1 MFIDELVLNIEA
13 GSGGDGVTSFRREKF
28 VPLGGPDGGNGG
40 RGSNIVF
47 KVDKNLKTLIDLKYQ
62 KTIKGKNG
70 EKGQGK
76 NKYGRNAKDVF
87 IKVPEGTIISDADT
101 GLIICDLI
109 EDKEEYIVA
118 TGGRGG
124 RGNKAF
130 ATNKNKAPRIS
141 ENGEPGEK
149 RKVKLELKVLADV
162 GIIGFPNVGKSTL
175 LSQVSSSKP
184 KIAAYH
190 FTTLSPNL
198 GVIKL
203 KDDRSFVMADL
214 PGLIEG
220 AHTGKGL
227 GKEFLKHTARTRI
240 LLHVIDIS
248 GSEERDP
255 IEDYEIIRN
264 ELKNYSEKLYNKKE
278 IIVLNKIDLDTK
290 DNVDKFKEKYKNK
303 EIFQISALNNEFIDE
318 LLIHA
323 ADTLDSIDKEE
334 LHQEEEFEHYMIYKF
349 KEEKP
354 FTITKVDTGYKISGD
369 DIERLVK
376 MTKFEEDEAVDRF
389 MMILRK
395 MGIYEELE
403 KLDIQPGEDIHIL
416 DKTFIYKD
424 WTEY

>member
-40 RGSNIVF
+40 RGSNIIF

-76 NKYGRNAKDVF
+76 NKYGRSAKDVV

-109 EDKEEYIVA
+109 KDKEEYVVA

-184 KIAAYH
+184 KIASYH

-198 GVIKL
+198 GVVKL

-220 AHTGKGL
+220 EIGRASC
-227 GKEFLKHTARTRI
+227 R
-240 LLHVIDIS
+240 
-248 GSEERDP
+248 ER
-255 IEDYEIIRN
+255 
-264 ELKNYSEKLYNKKE
+264 
-278 IIVLNKIDLDTK
+278 V
-290 DNVDKFKEKYKNK
+290 
-303 EIFQISALNNEFIDE
+303 
-318 LLIHA
+318 
-323 ADTLDSIDKEE
+323 
-334 LHQEEEFEHYMIYKF
+334 
-349 KEEKP
+349 
-354 FTITKVDTGYKISGD
+354 
-369 DIERLVK
+369 
-376 MTKFEEDEAVDRF
+376 
-389 MMILRK
+389 
-395 MGIYEELE
+395 
-403 KLDIQPGEDIHIL
+403 
-416 DKTFIYKD
+416 
-424 WTEY
+424 